1 MLKAYALYFLSGAL
15 LLVIL
20 ALLKFVGLKWQLR
33 LWDKNP
39 QSALNASKEGEFICQ
54 PADLVAPI
62 DPEQAEVNSYVQD
75 PLGRVPNQPF
85 GHLHLGWSQLLSYLE
100 PQDTLWRFNS
110 PKRSDKVACAG
121 LAVLRKNKVI
131 AEFIYERHLQ

>member
-20 ALLKFVGLKWQLR
+20 ALLKFIVLKWQPS
-33 LWDKNP
+33 LWNKNP
-39 QSALNASKEGEFICQ
+39 QSALNASKEGAFICQ

-62 DPEQAEVNSYVQD
+62 DPEQAEVNSYVHD

-100 PQDTLWRFNS
+100 PQDTLWRFKAPTRCN
-110 PKRSDKVACAG
+110 KVACTG
-121 LAVLRKNKVI
+121 FAVLRKNKVI
-131 AEFIYERHLQ
+131 AEFIYERQEM

>member
-1 MLKAYALYFLSGAL
+1 MLKAYALYFLSGAM

-33 LWDKNP
+33 LREKNP
-39 QSALNASKEGEFICQ
+39 QSTLNASKEGEFFCQ
-54 PADLVAPI
+54 PADLLEPI
-62 DPEQAEVNSYVQD
+62 DPEQAEVTSYVKD

-100 PQDTLWRFNS
+100 PQDTLWRFKA
-110 PKRSDKVACAG
+110 PTRYDKVACTG

-131 AEFIYERHLQ
+131 AEFIYERPLQ